1 MGPIWP
7 FRKKKSEKPSISRSN
22 YTKNVVE
29 YERKTGEKKT
39 DKKENHL
46 EEKKFKDAMSLLS
59 RKTEDD

>member
-7 FRKKKSEKPSISRSN
+7 FRKKKSEKPSISRSS

-39 DKKENHL
+39 EKKEKHL

-59 RKTEDD
+59 GKFEYD

>member
-7 FRKKKSEKPSISRSN
+7 FRKKKSEKPNISRSS

-46 EEKKFKDAMSLLS
+46 EGKKFKDAMSLLS